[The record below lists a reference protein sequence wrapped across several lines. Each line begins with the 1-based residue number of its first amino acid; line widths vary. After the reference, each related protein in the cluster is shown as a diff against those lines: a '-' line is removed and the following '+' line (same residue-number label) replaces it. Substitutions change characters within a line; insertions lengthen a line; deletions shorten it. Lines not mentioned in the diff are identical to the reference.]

1 MILSVPD
8 EGYSRN
14 VPDEGYSR
22 NVPDEGY
29 SRNVPDE
36 GYSRN
41 VPDEGYSRNV
51 PDEGYSRVVGT
62 KCDIY
67 VFITINIRKFFDRL
81 KHIKY
86 IRFHVYSDLLL
97 SS

>member
-1 MILSVPD
+1 MKVIPETYLMKVIP
-8 EGYSRN
+8 ETYLMK
-14 VPDEGYSR
+14 VIPETYL
-22 NVPDEGY
+22 
-29 SRNVPDE
+29 
-36 GYSRN
+36 
-41 VPDEGYSRNV
+41 
-51 PDEGYSRVVGT
+51 T
-62 KCDIY
+62 KVIPGSWALN